1 MFLYVPYLNKVISV
15 RCCRPFQP
23 AGSPCGPGGGSC
35 PAGDSY
41 SPTPLLSPF
50 TPPHHTTISPPHT
63 TPQQV
68 AATHHH
74 TTTTPITIHAHQQM
88 RTNNCQTKYNNKC
101 IHKHLT
107 LRNAA
112 DLNWPALAP
121 YYGLSVFF
129 YHFALQGVMMQ
140 AAYPAQQ
147 FQVSGQPTTIAL

>member
-1 MFLYVPYLNKVISV
+1 MCLVQMPHLRCNCFNLQCKLPWGYICSHCALLRCFLYVPYLFFVRYLDKVICV

-112 DLNWPALAP
+112 DLN
-121 YYGLSVFF
+121 
-129 YHFALQGVMMQ
+129 
-140 AAYPAQQ
+140 
-147 FQVSGQPTTIAL
+147 